1 MFKNLSYRT
10 TRALHICIVF
20 SSSLLIA
27 QLLKMPRGAWTGFT
41 VILIYSGFDVGSS
54 IQRIRHRF
62 GGVIL
67 GLLLAHFILFI
78 GHLNYRMLSLTLP
91 ALLGGYYYILGKS
104 YAQSTILST
113 ILSVIGSD
121 YFASTTF
128 QPQWYIRDYFMC
140 TLLAAAICFFF
151 EYFIFFRVN
160 MTRKFYVDFQKDLIA
175 QLENFLILLK
185 KTKIKKTEILNA
197 IVTFN
202 QKMLAL
208 NTFTQN
214 TQHDYHNK
222 DNLLAE
228 LEQFNH
234 YIMIAYSNIR
244 KIYILHPDK
253 HFSLLTETR
262 ALINQLKECIS
273 IQNAN
278 IIIKKPLN
286 A

>member
-20 SSSLLIA
+20 SMSLLIA

-41 VILIYSGFDVGSS
+41 VILIYTGFDAGSS
-54 IQRIRHRF
+54 IQRVKHRCW
-62 GGVIL
+62 GVIL

-78 GHLNYRMLSLTLP
+78 GHLNYRILLLALP

-104 YAQSTILST
+104 YAKSTIFST

-151 EYFIFFRVN
+151 EYFIFRVN

-197 IVTFN
+197 VVTFN
-202 QKMLAL
+202 QKIVAL

-253 HFSLLTETR
+253 HFSLLTETHS
-262 ALINQLKECIS
+262 LINQLKEHIS
-273 IQNAN
+273 IEKTNL
-278 IIIKKPLN
+278 IIKKPLN